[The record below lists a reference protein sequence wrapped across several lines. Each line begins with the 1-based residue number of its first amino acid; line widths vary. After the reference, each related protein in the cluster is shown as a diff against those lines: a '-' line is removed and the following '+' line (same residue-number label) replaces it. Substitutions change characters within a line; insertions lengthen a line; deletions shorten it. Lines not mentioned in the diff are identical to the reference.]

1 MGMYAG
7 FFYLGTTYNI
17 LLYRVFLGSR
27 YFQGVLCLPSLMKVF
42 SELTW
47 IRSLYSAFCALYVI
61 EPQVNPAIDALAPEL
76 HPVGPQ

>member
-27 YFQGVLCLPSLMKVF
+27 YFQGLLC
-42 SELTW
+42 
-47 IRSLYSAFCALYVI
+47 YQA
-61 EPQVNPAIDALAPEL
+61 
-76 HPVGPQ
+76 